1 MSQKLPVNDFKWNK
15 NIPKSNE
22 DFIKNYDG
30 NSNIFLR
37 QMLNIQKS
45 YLIFIDSDLPFLSK
59 RMKICKCN
67 KLVCNLD
74 GK

>member
-1 MSQKLPVNDFKWNK
+1 MSQKLPANGFKWNK

-37 QMLNIQKS
+37 
-45 YLIFIDSDLPFLSK
+45 
-59 RMKICKCN
+59 
-67 KLVCNLD
+67 
-74 GK
+74 